1 MSPWPYQLVRHK
13 EVTTCGASWAY
24 SRKNPHNRWYSRVDW
39 PPVDTPTEE
48 SAGRQEQGCFVTD
61 CDLTYWRTMTY
72 DGRRVPCCCKHA
84 KRIYRRGTHEPFEP
98 ALKLKPSDRTRIIE
112 LWRAGW
118 TARDLAHK
126 YSVSS
131 SLVGSV
137 TRGLPRHEWMR
148 QLPRR
153 RPPKR

>member
-1 MSPWPYQLVRHK
+1 MDEPI
-13 EVTTCGASWAY
+13 
-24 SRKNPHNRWYSRVDW
+24 
-39 PPVDTPTEE
+39 EE
-48 SAGRQEQGCFVTD
+48 LGEGNKRGCFVTD
-61 CDLTYWRTMTY
+61 CDLSYWRTMTY

-98 ALKLKPSDRTRIIE
+98 ALKLKPSDRARVIE

-118 TARDLAHK
+118 TARDIAHK

-131 SLVGSV
+131 SLIGSV

-148 QLPRR
+148 QLPGR
-153 RPPKR
+153 RPPTRTA